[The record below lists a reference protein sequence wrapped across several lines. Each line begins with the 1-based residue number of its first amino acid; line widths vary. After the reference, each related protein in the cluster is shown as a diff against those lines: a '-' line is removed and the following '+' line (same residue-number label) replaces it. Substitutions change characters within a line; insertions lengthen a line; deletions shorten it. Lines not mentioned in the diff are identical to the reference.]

1 MNHASDPPGRKRL
14 SWESRCEIVMKV
26 QKGLSVGDVAA
37 RSGVHRSTV
46 YRLMERFTAGGWA
59 ALRERRPVP
68 AHQPRRTSADVEQ
81 QVLALRSQLQA
92 GPITLGAIL
101 QMPASTVGKIL
112 RRHGCSRRER
122 PPSKKYPRYEREVA
136 GDLIHIDVKRLGRF
150 FTPGKRIFDD
160 GVQRSPR
167 AGWQY
172 LHVAIDD
179 HSRVSYAEVLTGQG
193 KDASVAFLARAKSH
207 FDELF
212 GSPVRQVMTDNGHA
226 YLSYDWAHACRALRV
241 EHIRTRPYTPR
252 TNGKAERL
260 IKTMLEE
267 WAYRFSYPTS
277 QHRTRALAGWVR
289 WYNRRRPHA
298 SLGGRPPMSRVAQEC
313 DQHT

>member
-1 MNHASDPPGRKRL
+1 MRHASDPPGRKRL

-26 QKGLSVGDVAA
+26 QEGLSVADAA
-37 RSGVHRSTV
+37 DTSGVHRSTV
-46 YRLMERFTAGGWA
+46 YRLMERFAIGGWA
-59 ALRERRPVP
+59 ALKERRPVP
-68 AHQPRRTSADVEQ
+68 HHQPRRTSADVEAR
-81 QVLALRSQLQA
+81 VIALRQELRA

-112 RRHGCSRRER
+112 RRNGCSRRER
-122 PPSKKYPRYEREVA
+122 PPAQRFARYEREVA

-150 FTPGKRIFDD
+150 FTPGKRILDD

-179 HSRVSYAEVLTGQG
+179 YSRVAYAEVLTGQG
-193 KDASVAFLARAKSH
+193 KVASIAFLRRATSH
-207 FDELF
+207 FDQLF
-212 GSPVRQVMTDNGHA
+212 AQPVRQVMTDNGHA
-226 YLSYDWAHACRALRV
+226 YLSHDWAAACRALSLT
-241 EHIRTRPYTPR
+241 HIRTRPYTPR

-277 QHRTRALAGWVR
+277 QHRTRALAGWMR

-298 SLGGRPPMSRVAQEC
+298 SLGGRAPMSRVAQEC
-313 DQHT
+313 GQHT